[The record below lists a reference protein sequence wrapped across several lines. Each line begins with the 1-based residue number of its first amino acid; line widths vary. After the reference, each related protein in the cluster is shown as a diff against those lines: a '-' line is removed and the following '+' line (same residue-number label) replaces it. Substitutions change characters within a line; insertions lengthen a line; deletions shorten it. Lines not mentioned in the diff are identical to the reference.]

1 MLKKESAEQLGQ
13 GGRGRKG
20 SGTQAGEL
28 SRERIQHKVHAGKGA
43 ASSAKNGIRILYI
56 DCPYCD
62 GENIVRYVSQSHK
75 TKVREIACPHCQCLF
90 TPSEINIR
98 RRVIEGT
105 TLEETDAAA

>member
-1 MLKKESAEQLGQ
+1 MLKKESAEQLGD
-13 GGRGRKG
+13 GGPGRKRP
-20 SGTQAGEL
+20 GTQVGQL
-28 SRERIQHKVHAGKGA
+28 SRTR
-43 ASSAKNGIRILYI
+43 NGIRILYI

-98 RRVIEGT
+98 RRIIEGT
-105 TLEETDAAA
+105 SLEETDTAA

>member
-1 MLKKESAEQLGQ
+1 MLKKESAEQLGE
-13 GGRGRKG
+13 GGPGRKRP
-20 SGTQAGEL
+20 GTQAGQL
-28 SRERIQHKVHAGKGA
+28 SREEIQHEVHAGKGA
-43 ASSAKNGIRILYI
+43 ASSAKNGIRTLYI

-90 TPSEINIR
+90 TSSEINIR